1 MRRVNVHLEEQQ
13 LEGLR
18 ELEQRTG
25 VPVNTL
31 VGRAVARLLADTKK
45 HGLSSLVFN
54 DQSSAAEPTQSK

>member
-18 ELEQRTG
+18 EFKKRTG

-31 VGRAVARLLADTKK
+31 VRRTVSRLLVDTKK

-54 DQSSAAEPTQSK
+54 DQSASAEPTQSK